1 MIEFVLRLIDQKYE
15 RVGGSGAASSAL
27 FIEKR
32 YTGSGASGESL
43 EGARGELWQGP
54 LYFFC
59 GEEQA
64 LDAGEGE
71 REFIQGDFVRHG

>member
-1 MIEFVLRLIDQKYE
+1 LLEFVLGLIDQKYE
-15 RVGGSGAASSAL
+15 RVGGCRAASTAL

-32 YTGSGASGESL
+32 YTGSGASGESI
-43 EGARGELWQGP
+43 EGSRAELLQR
-54 LYFFC
+54 LVYFLC

-64 LDAGEGE
+64 LDAGERE